1 LSAAQMIPFA
11 DDEREPAWPDAVL
24 RVVGREM
31 IRVADGEAE
40 PEPALLSTLPFSRTE
55 F

>member
-1 LSAAQMIPFA
+1 MAFAPLSAAQMIPFA
-11 DDEREPAWPDAVL
+11 DD
-24 RVVGREM
+24 
-31 IRVADGEAE
+31 EAE